1 MPCSDCTSV
10 GVMKVRLEKP
20 CGQYKLVCLPRS
32 MKVAKMLTY
41 HTPAAWKNVFPVIV
55 VDVNGAQVPPDVSL
69 SSLPTGDGLWLL
81 CMTIQRPLER

>member
-1 MPCSDCTSV
+1 
-10 GVMKVRLEKP
+10 
-20 CGQYKLVCLPRS
+20 

-69 SSLPTGDGLWLL
+69 SSFPTGDGLL
-81 CMTIQRPLER
+81 CMTIQRLVEWCRKHR